1 MPRGMFKS
9 RTFRRIFKKTPGGK
23 VSLVYE
29 KRKPSVA
36 HCGRCGAQLHGIPR
50 GNSKDIAKLSKTQRR
65 PERPFGGV
73 LCSKCLKDVL
83 RYEVREENVEESQ
96 NE

>member
-9 RTFRRIFKKTPGGK
+9 RTFRRIFKKLPGGST
-23 VSLVYE
+23 VLRYFE
-29 KRKPSVA
+29 RKPKVA
-36 HCGRCGAQLHGIPR
+36 HCGRCGAELHGIPR
-50 GNSKDIAKLSKTQRR
+50 MRASEMSKLSKTQRR

-83 RYEVREENVEESQ
+83 KYEAREEQ
-96 NE
+96 NNGNE